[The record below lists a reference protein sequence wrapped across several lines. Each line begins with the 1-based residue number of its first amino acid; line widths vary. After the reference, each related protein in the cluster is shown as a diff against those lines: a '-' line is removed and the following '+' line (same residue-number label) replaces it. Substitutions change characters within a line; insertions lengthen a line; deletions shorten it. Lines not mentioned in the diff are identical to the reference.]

1 MRQFTKEHR
10 RKLSEARKGIKLS
23 EETKQRMSEARKGI
37 KLSEETKQRMSE
49 ARKGIKL
56 SEETKQR
63 MSEARKGIK
72 LSEET
77 KHKMK
82 MSSQER
88 YKNEKDTIDINS
100 LKFEHK
106 IIKGY
111 EKYLI
116 TANGEI
122 YFILNNG
129 LLREKKLSTMK
140 TNKYKIVCLINNQN
154 IQNIKYV
161 HRLVAENFIGESELE
176 VDHIDRNTENNN
188 VSNLRWVTHSDNL
201 KNRKFKKDNA
211 KQLQE

>member
-37 KLSEETKQRMSE
+37 KLSEETRN
-49 ARKGIKL
+49 
-56 SEETKQR
+56 
-63 MSEARKGIK
+63 
-72 LSEET
+72 
-77 KHKMK
+77 KMK

-116 TANGEI
+116 TSNGEI

-129 LLREKKLSTMK
+129 LLREKKISTMK
-140 TNKYKIVCLINNQN
+140 NNKYKIVYLINNHN

-176 VDHIDRNTENNN
+176 VDHIDRNTANNN
-188 VSNLRWVTHSDNL
+188 VNNLLWVTHSDNL
-201 KNRKFKKDNA
+201 KNRKFKKDN
-211 KQLQE
+211 

>member
-23 EETKQRMSEARKGI
+23 EETRN
-37 KLSEETKQRMSE
+37 
-49 ARKGIKL
+49 
-56 SEETKQR
+56 
-63 MSEARKGIK
+63 
-72 LSEET
+72 
-77 KHKMK
+77 KMK

-122 YFILNNG
+122 YFIINNSI
-129 LLREKKLSTMK
+129 LKKKKLSTMK
-140 TNKYKIVCLINNQN
+140 TNKYKIVCLINNHN

-161 HRLVAENFIGESELE
+161 YRVVAVNFIGESELE